1 MVPVVLEYENEG
13 GRAGISLESLE
24 EAFKDGVKLFL
35 FSNPNNPVGC
45 VYSYEEITGIAALAK
60 KYEVT
65 LIVDELY
72 SRQVYPGIPYTHLCA
87 QKEIPENLITILGPS
102 KTESLSGFRL
112 GAAFGTAEIIER
124 MEKLQA
130 IMALRCSG
138 YNQAVFL
145 TWFHEPDGWLEARVR
160 AHKEIRDAVMEVIRE
175 VPGVSAKPT
184 EGGSYLFVTIPE
196 LDVSLHQ
203 FIRIVREL
211 ADVIVPNL
219 TEAAVLL
226 GEDHSFGALTHDEA
240 GYRSVVERLS
250 RNGTRSVV
258 LTGVMLH
265 KGEIGACV
273 FDRASGGTEFL
284 FDTFIGK
291 EFHGTGDVFAS
302 VLTGAL
308 VKGKTLHEAVRL
320 PGGVRRG
327 GAAPRL
333 HRQRGALRRGCLS
346 GDPAC
351 GDRAHGTASGRRT
364 DH

>member
-1 MVPVVLEYENEG
+1 MIKPVEPKKILCIHDLSGVGRCSLAVILPVLSVMGLQPVALPTVVLSTHTG
-13 GRAGISLESLE
+13 GLGTPARL
-24 EAFKDGVKLFL
+24 DGCAY
-35 FSNPNNPVGC
+35 G
-45 VYSYEEITGIAALAK
+45 EAALEHYHALGLDFDCI
-60 KYEVT
+60 YTGYLGGEA
-65 LIVDELY
+65 
-72 SRQVYPGIPYTHLCA
+72 QVALA
-87 QKEIPENLITILGPS
+87 EKAFALWPS
-102 KTESLSGFRL
+102 
-112 GAAFGTAEIIER
+112 
-124 MEKLQA
+124 
-130 IMALRCSG
+130 
-138 YNQAVFL
+138 
-145 TWFHEPDGWLEARVR
+145 
-160 AHKEIRDAVMEVIRE
+160 AHKVVDPVMGDHGKIYKTYTPAMCAGMTRL
-175 VPGVSAKPT
+175 A
-184 EGGSYLFVTIPE
+184 
-196 LDVSLHQ
+196 
-203 FIRIVREL
+203 EL

-320 PGGVRRG
+320 AEAFVRECAIQTMPQNIPAREGVDFE
-327 GAAPRL
+327 PILWKL
-333 HRQRGALRRGCLS
+333 HEGL
-346 GDPAC
+346 
-351 GDRAHGTASGRRT
+351 
-364 DH
+364 